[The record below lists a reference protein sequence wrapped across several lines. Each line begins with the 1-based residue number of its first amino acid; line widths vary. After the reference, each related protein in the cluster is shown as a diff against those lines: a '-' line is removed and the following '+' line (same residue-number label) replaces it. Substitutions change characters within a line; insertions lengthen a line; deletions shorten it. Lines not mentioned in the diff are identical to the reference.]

1 MNRKVD
7 DIIKKK
13 LENYDSKYPDH
24 MWESIAKKL
33 PEKKRKPYYIWFFVI
48 FLALL
53 SYSLTYYSFNKLSKE
68 NKENKI
74 PISSNTKTSV
84 TINQKGGNIN
94 TVNGETDGVLS
105 GNHTNGNEFQNE
117 LNTADGTVNGNLV
130 NTHSSISGIQE
141 KRFKTKHTTS
151 NASNVPSMSLHSDND
166 ASEVLKSSN
175 QISLIKDEND
185 ANNKGEKSVFSAN
198 LDEDKRLAADMTV
211 TDLSARRSQQVL
223 SALATLTLDNQLSEL
238 AKKHAALAC
247 PTFVKKQNTN
257 TLEFYFSNDFAKRN
271 LEIKR
276 GDGLNYLNQRTQ
288 TEVAHLSNSFGFRL
302 GMGWESGIAFKTGLN
317 YTSINE
323 KFIYTDP
330 NSIQKKT
337 ITVVKYKYDDDLNI
351 VDSTVTQEIV
361 EIPGTNT
368 IVSKNRYSFID
379 IPILFQY
386 SIQGKKRLS
395 YDVTAGP
402 FINLLVSQSGKILDD
417 SGKKIVSLDDD
428 EGSKLFKNNV
438 GVSFY
443 GSVAINY
450 QLTKQMKIS
459 LEPNVR
465 YMPSSI
471 TSYTNNLDQK
481 YLIAGIAAGVKIR
494 I

>member
-13 LENYDSKYPDH
+13 LDNYDSKYPDH
-24 MWESIAKKL
+24 MWESIAKNL
-33 PEKKRKPYYIWFFVI
+33 PEKKRKPYYIWFLVI
-48 FLALL
+48 FLAFL
-53 SYSLTYYSFNKLSKE
+53 SYGLTYYSFNKLNKE
-68 NKENKI
+68 NKENRI
-74 PISSNTKTSV
+74 PISDNTLNAVPATATGGSFSSVNNETGAGLAGNHNSDESNAVNGTPKNDFNSAASGIANSEGRSSVSNSIKANNIQDHNSNNFSPIAGLVPFAATASDNFLLKDNDDVSNTEIRGLAK
-84 TINQKGGNIN
+84 
-94 TVNGETDGVLS
+94 
-105 GNHTNGNEFQNE
+105 
-117 LNTADGTVNGNLV
+117 NL
-130 NTHSSISGIQE
+130 E
-141 KRFKTKHTTS
+141 
-151 NASNVPSMSLHSDND
+151 
-166 ASEVLKSSN
+166 
-175 QISLIKDEND
+175 
-185 ANNKGEKSVFSAN
+185 
-198 LDEDKRLAADMTV
+198 DEDQKAVTV
-211 TDLSARRSQQVL
+211 QMASIASKRSQQVL
-223 SALATLTLDNQLSEL
+223 SALSTLDLDNQLSEL

-257 TLEFYFSNDFAKRN
+257 TIEFYFSNDFAKRN

-276 GDGLNYLNQRTQ
+276 GDGINYLKQRTN

-337 ITVVKYKYDDDLNI
+337 ITVVKYKYDDDLNVI
-351 VDSTVTQEIV
+351 DSTITQEIV

-395 YDVTAGP
+395 YDVTVGP
-402 FINLLVSQSGKILDD
+402 YVNLLVNQSGKILDE
-417 SGKKIVSLDDD
+417 SGKKIVALDND
-428 EGSKLFKNNV
+428 EGNKLFKNNV

-481 YLIAGIAAGVKIR
+481 YLIAGISAGVKIR